1 VNLLKNICLSS
12 KKIIIFKPS
21 FNHQVRTDLHKAP
34 VARNQNQKIN
44 FNLLKFFKM
53 SNNSETGHVVNVAN
67 FNEMISFVVG
77 YDRTYNPS
85 NPLITPGALQE
96 KADAAGGAV
105 TSVNTSLAV
114 YNAAISDREL
124 SFKPVSQLVTRV
136 MSFLKASGAPKPVY
150 DQVLTVARKIKGT
163 RASAIV
169 TPPEPEEGAENP
181 VVPRQVSASQMSF
194 DSRTEN
200 FGKLV
205 VLLTGIPEYNPNE
218 QELTIEGLNGVYTA
232 LKAKNTAVINA
243 EVPLSNARILRDEV
257 LYAETT
263 GLCDVA
269 LMVKD
274 YVKALFGTTSAQYSQ
289 ISKLR
294 FTKKK

>member
-1 VNLLKNICLSS
+1 
-12 KKIIIFKPS
+12 
-21 FNHQVRTDLHKAP
+21 
-34 VARNQNQKIN
+34 
-44 FNLLKFFKM
+44 M

-105 TSVNTSLAV
+105 TSVNTSLAA

-218 QELTIEGLNGVYTA
+218 AELTIEGLNGVYTA